1 MVGALAISDLA
12 IVLLVNETDRLFMAS
27 PLTSGG
33 RDPTQTA
40 APTDETQ
47 IHSSRGVT

>member
-1 MVGALAISDLA
+1 MVGATAISDLA
-12 IVLLVNETDRLFMAS
+12 IVLLVNETDRLFITS
-27 PLTSGG
+27 PLASAG

-40 APTDETQ
+40 TPTDETQ

>member
-1 MVGALAISDLA
+1 MVGAPATSDLA
-12 IVLLVNETDRLFMAS
+12 IVLLVNETDRLFITS
-27 PLTSGG
+27 PLTPAG
-33 RDPTQTA
+33 RDQTQTA